1 VKKNG
6 FIMNNETQTN
16 VGPPLW
22 LLAEL
27 TYDCPLHCPYC
38 SNPTD
43 LGDTK
48 DELNTQQWLDVF
60 TQARAMGAV
69 QLGFSGGEPLLR
81 KDLEQMV
88 KHSRELGFYTNLIT
102 SGIGLTEKRIAKLKV
117 AGLDHI
123 QISFQG
129 ADPEM
134 NDIIAGRGNA
144 FEQKF
149 KMAQSVKE
157 QGYPMVLNFVISKQ
171 NISQVEDIM
180 RLSCLLKADY
190 VELATAQ
197 YYGWAFANR
206 DHLLP
211 SQKQMVDAEK
221 IVNEFRDK
229 QNGKGPKFFFITPD
243 YFEDRPKACMN
254 GWGSTFLTIAPDG
267 SALPCHSAKMLPL
280 KFPNVKNKSISHIW
294 QQDFAFNRFR
304 GDSWMPEPCQSCDE
318 KEKDFGGCRCQAFM
332 MTGNMDATDPVCSKS
347 PDHHLVQEAI
357 ELAKNPKEPIFE
369 RVNQRTFKGEDIVRI
384 KL

>member
-1 VKKNG
+1 MKND
-6 FIMNNETQTN
+6 IETS

-38 SNPTD
+38 SNPKE

-48 DELNTQQWLDVF
+48 DELNTQQWLNVF

-102 SGIGLTEKRIAKLKV
+102 SGIGLTEKRIARLKV

-149 KMAQSVKE
+149 KMAQSVKA

-197 YYGWAFANR
+197 YYGWAFTNR

-211 SQKQMVDAEK
+211 SQQQLVTAEK
-221 IVNEFRDK
+221 TVNEFRDK
-229 QNGKGPKFFFITPD
+229 QNGSGPQFIFVTPD
-243 YFEDRPKACMN
+243 YYEDRPKACMN

-280 KFPNVKNKSISHIW
+280 KFPNVRDKSISDIW
-294 QQDFAFNRFR
+294 QKDFSFNHFR
-304 GDSWMPEPCQSCDE
+304 GDSWMPQPCISCDE

-332 MTGNMDATDPVCSKS
+332 MTGDMYKTDPVCSKS
-347 PDHHLVQEAI
+347 ADHHLIQAAI
-357 ELAKNPKEPIFE
+357 ERAKIPKEPILE
-369 RVNQRTFKGEDIVRI
+369 RINQRNFTEDNIVRV

>member
-1 VKKNG
+1 MKND
-6 FIMNNETQTN
+6 IETS

-38 SNPTD
+38 SNPKE

-48 DELNTQQWLDVF
+48 DELNTQQWLNVF

-102 SGIGLTEKRIAKLKV
+102 SGIGLTEKRIARLKV

-149 KMAQSVKE
+149 KMAQSVKA

-197 YYGWAFANR
+197 YYGWAFTNR

-211 SQKQMVDAEK
+211 SQQQLITAEK
-221 IVNEFRDK
+221 TVNEFRDK
-229 QNGKGPKFFFITPD
+229 QNGSGPQFIFVTPD
-243 YFEDRPKACMN
+243 YYEDRPKACMN

-280 KFPNVKNKSISHIW
+280 KFPNVKDKSISDIW
-294 QQDFAFNRFR
+294 QKDFSFNHFR
-304 GDSWMPEPCQSCDE
+304 GDSWMPQPCISCDE

-332 MTGNMDATDPVCSKS
+332 MTGDMYKTDPVCSKS
-347 PDHHLVQEAI
+347 ADHHLIQAAI
-357 ELAKNPKEPIFE
+357 ERAKIPKEPILE
-369 RVNQRTFKGEDIVRI
+369 RINQRNFTEDNIVRV

>member
-1 VKKNG
+1 
-6 FIMNNETQTN
+6 MNNDIETS

-38 SNPTD
+38 SNPKE

-48 DELNTQQWLDVF
+48 DELNTQQWLNVF

-149 KMAQSVKE
+149 KMAQSVKA

-197 YYGWAFANR
+197 YYGWAFTNR

-211 SQKQMVDAEK
+211 SQQQLIAAEK
-221 IVNEFRDK
+221 TVNEFRDK
-229 QNGKGPKFFFITPD
+229 QNGSGPQFIFVTPD
-243 YFEDRPKACMN
+243 YYEDSPKEWMN

-280 KFPNVKNKSISHIW
+280 KFPNVKDKSISDIW
-294 QQDFAFNRFR
+294 QKDFSFNHFR
-304 GDSWMPEPCQSCDE
+304 GDSWMPQPCISCDE

-332 MTGNMDATDPVCSKS
+332 MTGDMYKTDPVCSKS
-347 PDHHLVQEAI
+347 PDHHLIQAAI
-357 ELAKNPKEPIFE
+357 ERAKTPQEPILE
-369 RVNQRTFKGEDIVRI
+369 RINQRNFTEDNIVRV